1 MLSNLEQKIRPV
13 MPSTVASSR
22 CYWYEAWAALTKE
35 NKDKIIGLF
44 KLTRK
49 TWEEST
55 EWREPITMKPLLGIL
70 NRSRRKEMLHCK
82 KNKKVLK
89 WTVHQCPKKEKH
101 HINMISSTYIIAGR
115 QELHLVGWRTV
126 AKKNY
131 IKLEEK
137 KNIILNFTSHCPS
150 SSPSSIWLNCHKL
163 HTNLALFSIRFKK
176 RCPKTGPK
184 KDQKKTS
191 PKKLYLSLCWSVEF
205 LLNTERKTRFWPHSS
220 FSIQVT
226 H

>member
-1 MLSNLEQKIRPV
+1 MLTNLRTKEPPHWIRPV
-13 MPSTVASSR
+13 IPSTVASSR

-35 NKDKIIGLF
+35 NKDKIIGLL

-126 AKKNY
+126 AKKKNY

-137 KNIILNFTSHCPS
+137 KKNYFKFYIAVSILFP
-150 SSPSSIWLNCHKL
+150 LL
-163 HTNLALFSIRFKK
+163 HLT
-176 RCPKTGPK
+176 
-184 KDQKKTS
+184 Q
-191 PKKLYLSLCWSVEF
+191 LS
-205 LLNTERKTRFWPHSS
+205 
-220 FSIQVT
+220 QVT
-226 H
+226 YQLGFFSLSDFWRAVQNLD

>member
-1 MLSNLEQKIRPV
+1 MNPPTL
-13 MPSTVASSR
+13 ASSR
-22 CYWYEAWAALTKE
+22 CYWQGAWAGLTRE
-35 NKDKIIGLF
+35 NKHKMIRLF

-101 HINMISSTYIIAGR
+101 HINMISNTYIIAGR

-126 AKKNY
+126 AKKNCM
-131 IKLEEK
+131 KSEEK
-137 KNIILNFTSHCPS
+137 KNKNIILNFASHCPT
-150 SSPSSIWLNCHKL
+150 SSPSSTVTSHIPTWL
-163 HTNLALFSIRFKK
+163 
-176 RCPKTGPK
+176 
-184 KDQKKTS
+184 S
-191 PKKLYLSLCWSVEF
+191 PLPDF
-205 LLNTERKTRFWPHSS
+205 
-220 FSIQVT
+220 
-226 H
+226 

>member
-1 MLSNLEQKIRPV
+1 MIR
-13 MPSTVASSR
+13 
-22 CYWYEAWAALTKE
+22 
-35 NKDKIIGLF
+35 LF

-101 HINMISSTYIIAGR
+101 HINMISNTYIIAGR

-126 AKKNY
+126 AKKNCV
-131 IKLEEK
+131 KSEEK
-137 KNIILNFTSHCPS
+137 KKQKHYFKFCIAVSNLLP
-150 SSPSSIWLNCHKL
+150 LLYCHKS
-163 HTNLALFSIRFKK
+163 HTNLAFTSTRFLK
-176 RCPKTGPK
+176 RCPKSRPRTK
-184 KDQKKTS
+184 KNNW
-191 PKKLYLSLCWSVEF
+191 LNICLRF
-205 LLNTERKTRFWPHSS
+205 LLLSWALTQHWEKNFSPVISFKVFYTSDLITWPHL
-220 FSIQVT
+220 IMQVVIHQHGGT
-226 H
+226 QPFYEQEIP

>member
-1 MLSNLEQKIRPV
+1 MIR
-13 MPSTVASSR
+13 
-22 CYWYEAWAALTKE
+22 
-35 NKDKIIGLF
+35 LF

-101 HINMISSTYIIAGR
+101 HINMISNTYIIAGR

-126 AKKNY
+126 AKKNCV
-131 IKLEEK
+131 KSEEK
-137 KNIILNFTSHCPS
+137 KKQKHYFKFCIAVSNLLP
-150 SSPSSIWLNCHKL
+150 LLYCHKS
-163 HTNLALFSIRFKK
+163 HTNLAFTSTRFLK
-176 RCPKTGPK
+176 RCPKSRPRTK
-184 KDQKKTS
+184 KELTEYLLEISVAQLSSNSTLREKFQS
-191 PKKLYLSLCWSVEF
+191 SYLIQGILYKWLNHVTPSNYASCDPPAWRNSTILWARNPLMLSNS
-205 LLNTERKTRFWPHSS
+205 NSY
-220 FSIQVT
+220 
-226 H
+226 